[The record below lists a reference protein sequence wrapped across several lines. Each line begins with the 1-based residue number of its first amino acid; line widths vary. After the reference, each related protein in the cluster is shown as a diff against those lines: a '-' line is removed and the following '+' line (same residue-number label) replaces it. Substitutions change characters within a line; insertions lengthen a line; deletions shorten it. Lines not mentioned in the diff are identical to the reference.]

1 MKKTKKTK
9 DSEVFFTFS
18 VFVLVVVAGML
29 EGLSW
34 VC

>member
-18 VFVLVVVAGML
+18 VFVLVVVGML
-29 EGLSW
+29 ERLSW